1 MGIPPT
7 PRPVVQPLPPI
18 TEFIEDFKC
27 DFDSG
32 LCGMI
37 QDTDESAD
45 YILNSG
51 GTLNSNTGPSADH
64 TSGEGA
70 VL

>member
-7 PRPVVQPLPPI
+7 PQPILEPLQPV
-18 TEFIEDFKC
+18 TDFIEDFIC

-32 LCGMI
+32 LCGMT
-37 QDTDESAD
+37 QDLNEGTD

-51 GTLNSNTGPSADH
+51 PTMNSNTGPSADH
-64 TSGEGA
+64 TSGEG
-70 VL
+70 